1 MHPSLAI
8 SSEGQYGVMVSCP
21 WPSTETTVVPASTYP
36 RPWLLVAGD
45 HFTLHSHGLHHRK
58 EVHLTSHPWFDECQ
72 RMNVTVCEQIID
84 IRLGTDS
91 RQELTTK
98 IVSPRSPVYQE
109 VIGGA
114 SLSLI
119 ILELATQSPLRSRC
133 VRKPVEPNYTCASSR
148 GKAAVTCHVSRD
160 PCHNVTRENCGAESP
175 CYSVTMSRRW
185 LATRL
190 LARYLITIHNQ
201 EIFYVSQKNCLYYQP
216 RSNLLSTVHAKIF
229 YLLS

>member
-1 MHPSLAI
+1 M
-8 SSEGQYGVMVSCP
+8 
-21 WPSTETTVVPASTYP
+21 W
-36 RPWLLVAGD
+36 
-45 HFTLHSHGLHHRK
+45 
-58 EVHLTSHPWFDECQ
+58 
-72 RMNVTVCEQIID
+72 ID
-84 IRLGTDS
+84 IIQGTDS

-175 CYSVTMSRRW
+175 CYSVTMSRRCVT
-185 LATRL
+185 TRL
-190 LARYLITIHNQ
+190 QLVISLQFITKKYFMFRKKIVCIINQ
-201 EIFYVSQKNCLYYQP
+201 EVIYYPQCTQKYFIYYLNGTHRQQSWASDARFPCSLCHYLCLCEVKMSPDKLLYNLSFVIFTICNS
-216 RSNLLSTVHAKIF
+216 
-229 YLLS
+229 